1 MDPSIGWFQPEQYG
15 PALALWNDIWDNF
28 NKENKTE
35 SKNNDNSVNEV
46 CTSTFNN
53 KKNLVDSKKTS
64 LCKSENNG
72 ISENLGFIRL
82 RKKNDNK
89 ASTYGLNRS
98 SECIKRFGGIPWIP
112 QGKKYSPGL
121 LGLHEEIED
130 FYEYMSPTPEEH
142 LTRSEVVER
151 MRTIIRSIWPHSKV
165 EVYGSFRTGLY
176 LPTSDIDIVVI
187 ENRDISFRTL
197 EKVLIEK
204 GVAEPSSIKV
214 LDKASVPIV
223 KLTDAKT
230 DIKIDISFN
239 MNNGV
244 KSANLIKEFM
254 VMYPPLP
261 KLVLVL
267 KQFLLQRDLSEVF
280 MGGISSY
287 SLILLTVS
295 FLQLHLRTDANPSDN
310 VGKLL
315 ILFFELYG
323 QDFNYFK
330 TGIRIQNGGSYFPK
344 EDFHSN
350 MNDGSRPS
358 ILCIEDPLLPRND
371 IGRSSYGALNVKVA
385 FEYAYQVLSQAVRPN
400 NYWVTNSHSTLGRI
414 IRVTDDV
421 ILYRKWIR
429 DTFRAANHCPLSLE
443 MHPASA
449 ALSTSIS
456 QLPKC
461 PEEGFKH
468 GESTALN
475 NPNSQDNDSV
485 SCSSC
490 SSEGLSS
497 TNSPSVSLSSSSSMA
512 SDTDSDTSETMNKME
527 EGNRLSNN
535 ACPESNQTKMHNLS
549 STTLAA
555 GKSLCGPHVPRNNS
569 STIRMNVKSSG
580 LPNPEEALELGVALA
595 DKVRLNVAEN
605 GTGPTGRPWS
615 MKPKKFFHVSV
626 HGIPQSCQVHPVSNC
641 RVIESSQDM
650 PNISH
655 HAHLNK
661 NRAQSHKSTQQNHKI
676 SVPKDHSG
684 HVIGR

>member
-1 MDPSIGWFQPEQYG
+1 MDPSIGWYQPEQLG
-15 PALALWNDIWDNF
+15 PALALWTEIWENF

-35 SKNNDNSVNEV
+35 SKNNDNSLNEV

-64 LCKSENNG
+64 LCKSENNVAD
-72 ISENLGFIRL
+72 SLGFIRL
-82 RKKNDNK
+82 RRKNDNK

-98 SECIKRFGGIPWIP
+98 GECIKQFGGIPWIP
-112 QGKKYSPGL
+112 EGKKYSSGV
-121 LGLHEEIED
+121 LGLHEEIQD
-130 FYEYMSPTPEEH
+130 FYQYMSPTPEEH

-244 KSANLIKEFM
+244 TSANLIKEFM
-254 VMYPPLP
+254 VLYPSLP

-295 FLQLHLRTDANPSDN
+295 FLQVHMRCEANPTDN

-323 QDFNYFK
+323 LNFNYFK

-385 FEYAYQVLSQAVRPN
+385 FEYAYQVLSQALRPN
-400 NYWVTNSHSTLGRI
+400 NYWVTNSNSILGRI

-421 ILYRKWIR
+421 ILYRRWIR
-429 DTFRAANHCPLSLE
+429 DTFRAANRYSLSLE
-443 MHPASA
+443 MHSASA
-449 ALSTSIS
+449 ALSTSVS
-456 QLPKC
+456 QLPKY
-461 PEEGFKH
+461 PEGFKH
-468 GESTALN
+468 EESTALST
-475 NPNSQDNDSV
+475 PHSQDNDSI

-490 SSEGLSS
+490 SSEGRSS
-497 TNSPSVSLSSSSSMA
+497 TNSPSVSLSSSSSVA
-512 SDTDSDTSETMNKME
+512 SDTDSDASETVLNKVE
-527 EGNRLSNN
+527 EGSRLSSIS
-535 ACPESNQTKMHNLS
+535 CPESNQTKIHNNLS
-549 STTLAA
+549 STTSAA
-555 GKSLCGPHVPRNNS
+555 GKTLCGPHVPSNNS
-569 STIRMNVKSSG
+569 STIRMNVKSSDSS
-580 LPNPEEALELGVALA
+580 NPEEALEFAT

-605 GTGPTGRPWS
+605 GAGPASRPWS
-615 MKPKKFFHVSV
+615 MKQKKFFHLQM
-626 HGIPQSCQVHPVSNC
+626 HGIPQGCHVHTMNNC
-641 RVIESSQDM
+641 RVIESTQDM
-650 PNISH
+650 PSISH
-655 HAHLNK
+655 HTHLSK
-661 NRAQSHKSTQQNHKI
+661 NRAQSHKGIQQNHKI
-676 SVPKDHSG
+676 PVPKDHSG